1 MAKRGKA
8 VSTVV
13 TEDKDW
19 KRPAHSG
26 FEGPAY
32 GEVDPVGSVWKDAD
46 GNTWASTKDG
56 AKRIKTK

>member
-32 GEVDPVGSVWKDAD
+32 GEVVPG
-46 GNTWASTKDG
+46 GPFYEITKDG
-56 AKRIKTK
+56 PKRIKTK